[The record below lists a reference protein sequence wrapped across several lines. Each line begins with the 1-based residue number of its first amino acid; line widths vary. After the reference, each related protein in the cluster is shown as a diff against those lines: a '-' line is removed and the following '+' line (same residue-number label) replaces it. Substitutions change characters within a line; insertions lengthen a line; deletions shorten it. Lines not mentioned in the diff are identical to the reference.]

1 MIASAQKVVN
11 DASKVGTAIK
21 VASLRIRG
29 VNESDTDDGTFEAKL
44 GDMIEEITGK
54 YGEAVKIFDEG
65 KQEFLSTYE
74 INKTVSL
81 YGNI

>member
-1 MIASAQKVVN
+1 M
-11 DASKVGTAIK
+11 
-21 VASLRIRG
+21 

>member
-1 MIASAQKVVN
+1 MNIM
-11 DASKVGTAIK
+11 
-21 VASLRIRG
+21 